1 MKQISFL
8 VFLGTVAAIK
18 IDQQHRA
25 NIEGQ
30 TSLLEDLDEEV
41 ESTNVET
48 LMNRYDEK
56 EQKEKVQEQNNLL
69 MDSTDQL
76 EDNDLLQQGES
87 TSSEEDLEVK
97 KDYKIAL
104 YQQYSEDEEG
114 DDGLPTNNR
123 LMNKEGC
130 RKMAEEVLIKE
141 KKFGDEETQTYL
153 KLNFNRIWKNSYKKE
168 DTISQKQ
175 SFELMKE
182 LL

>member
-1 MKQISFL
+1 MKQIGFL

-30 TSLLEDLDEEV
+30 TSLLEDLDEEI

-56 EQKEKVQEQNNLL
+56 EQKEKVSEQNNLL
-69 MDSTDQL
+69 VDSIDQL

-97 KDYKIAL
+97 KDYKIEL
-104 YQQYSEDEEG
+104 FQSLSEEEEA
-114 DDGLPTNNR
+114 DDGLPSGNR

-130 RKMAEEVLIKE
+130 RKMAEDVLKKE
-141 KKFGDEETQTYL
+141 KKFGDEETKTYL
-153 KLNFNRIWKNSYKKE
+153 KLNFNRIWKDSYKKD